1 MMWQNCKV
9 KSTPH
14 RASLISSTFTY
25 SSFTFLP
32 FIPPFTSLYVIDII
46 SLLMVDNMR
55 HSNFKARK
63 EVLRI
68 TELEVMLMAAY
79 LNAYAVKKQ
88 SNLSLCNFS
97 IICIHRSI
105 IYNSKNTGILCLRD

>member
-1 MMWQNCKV
+1 MTWQNCKV

-25 SSFTFLP
+25 SFTFLP

-55 HSNFKARK
+55 HSNFKERK
-63 EVLRI
+63 ELLRI
-68 TELEVMLMAAY
+68 TELEVMVMIAY
-79 LNAYAVKKQ
+79 LNA
-88 SNLSLCNFS
+88 
-97 IICIHRSI
+97 
-105 IYNSKNTGILCLRD
+105 LR